1 MGRQLTLKYF
11 IRLESNIGDKSRTE
25 AQVLEA
31 AQQRMQRAVG
41 GTADKLETL
50 GRAIT
55 RIGQNTS
62 TERQI
67 GYLHRL
73 GTALDAARA
82 KALKM
87 QQALAA
93 GVDHAPQKFT
103 ELASGAYG
111 FKSAV
116 APSVRAYASL
126 EDADTD
132 LKIALMRKGGK
143 VDSNY
148 AAISKKAQE
157 LGNQLPGTTKDF
169 IGQAA
174 ALAAQGVAPEAIKNG
189 ALEAAAHLGV
199 LLKLNQVQT
208 GETVA
213 KLREAYQI
221 KDEELPQL
229 ADIVQRRA
237 YAFGIKPQDIKESAK
252 YSAATAKT
260 LGLGGLTNGANM
272 MTLQGMANQGGM
284 DPSQFGTNIDMM
296 FKMLVKGPIMLRE
309 AKKGMKKDA
318 RDKLDSTGIGFN
330 FFDPDG
336 QLKAKDGDRIKGL
349 IAELEK
355 LKKVKE
361 MLGPEGAIEVANA
374 LFGQEGGR
382 PAQLLGEM
390 GVAGYEKAQQRV
402 VDQASLQER
411 INERLGTFAS
421 KLEAVSGTLENV
433 AAKAATPLG
442 KAMKP
447 GFDAG
452 NSLLGGPIA
461 DLLENHPG
469 VGTTGLLGLGAA
481 GAYLT
486 ARVGGGLLKSLILR
500 GAPAAGALA
509 PVAEAAL
516 PAAAEAAAAAGG
528 AAAGA
533 SAAGR
538 FATFG
543 RMLKYGGITA
553 GIGSALE
560 AISVLG
566 DDKADKARELS
577 RVGVTGAAGW
587 LGGAAAGA
595 AAGSVVPGL
604 GTLLGGIAGGLA
616 GYYGGGAA
624 FDALWA
630 KPKDFVN
637 LSAPGIAA
645 TSLTPGQTT
654 KIELGEGKLTV
665 DVRMTDERTTATA
678 QVTQPMN
685 SVRISAGAT
694 QPQGSW

>member
-1 MGRQLTLKYF
+1 MAQQLTLKYF

-41 GTADKLETL
+41 ITADKLGTL
-50 GRAIT
+50 DRAIT

-67 GYLHRL
+67 GYLQRL

-82 KALKM
+82 KAQRM

-93 GVDHAPQKFT
+93 GVDGAPQKFA
-103 ELASGAYG
+103 EAAAGAYG
-111 FKSAV
+111 FKKVV
-116 APSVRAYASL
+116 AAPVRAYASL

-143 VDSNY
+143 VDGSY
-148 AAISKKAQE
+148 AAISKKAQA

-169 IGQAA
+169 IGSAA
-174 ALAAQGVAPEAIKNG
+174 ALAAQGVSPAAIANG
-189 ALEAAAHLGV
+189 ALESAAHLGV
-199 LLKLNQVQT
+199 LLKLNQAET
-208 GETVA
+208 AETVA

-221 KDEELPQL
+221 KDEELPAL

-237 YAFGIKPQDIKESAK
+237 YAFGIKPHDIKESAK

-260 LGLGGLTNGANM
+260 LGLGGLANGANM

-296 FKMLVKGPIMLRE
+296 FKMLVKGPLMLRE

-318 RDKLDSTGIGFN
+318 REKLESTGIDFN
-330 FFDPDG
+330 FFDDKG
-336 QLKAKDGDRIKGL
+336 QLKEKDGDRIKGL

-361 MLGPEGAIEVANA
+361 ALGPEGAIEVANA

-382 PAQLLGEM
+382 PAQLLGDM
-390 GVAGYEKAQQRV
+390 GVSGYEKAQQRV
-402 VDQASLQER
+402 DEQAGLQER

-421 KLEAVSGTLENV
+421 KLEAASGTLENV
-433 AAKAATPLG
+433 MAKAAAPLG

-447 GFDAG
+447 GFDAA
-452 NSLLGGPIA
+452 NSALGGPITSFLQ
-461 DLLENHPG
+461 DHP
-469 VGTTGLLGLGAA
+469 VAGTAGLLGA
-481 GAYLT
+481 GAIGSYLT
-486 ARVGGGLLKSLILR
+486 ARVGGGLLKALILR
-500 GAPAAGALA
+500 GAPAA
-509 PVAEAAL
+509 AAG
-516 PAAAEAAAAAGG
+516 AEAAAPAGG
-528 AAAGA
+528 MAGGVAAAGKLA
-533 SAAGR
+533 Q
-538 FATFG
+538 FG
-543 RMLKYGGITA
+543 KMLKYGGITA
-553 GIGSALE
+553 GIGAGLE

-577 RVGVTGAAGW
+577 RIGVTGAAGW
-587 LGGAAAGA
+587 MGGAAAGA
-595 AAGSVVPGL
+595 ALGSIVPGV
-604 GTLLGGIAGGLA
+604 GTLIGGVAGGAA
-616 GYYGGGAA
+616 GYFGAGAA

-630 KPKDFVN
+630 KPKDHVR
-637 LSAPGIAA
+637 LSAPGQAA
-645 TSLTPGQTT
+645 TSLAAGQTT
-654 KIELGEGKLTV
+654 EIKLGEGKITV
-665 DVRMTDERTTATA
+665 DVRMTDERTTAGA
-678 QVTQPMN
+678 QLTQPMPG
-685 SVRISAGAT
+685 IKLSAGAT
-694 QPQGSW
+694 APEGSW